1 MIRILET
8 WKVIPEIYARY
19 IFTQLKLMGMT
30 ETKIVLVWM
39 LNFFFV
45 LMVLFEKHGY
55 QFI

>member
-8 WKVIPEIYARY
+8 WKVILEIYARY
-19 IFTQLKLMGMT
+19 ILTQLKLMGMT

-45 LMVLFEKHGY
+45 LTVLFEKHGY
-55 QFI
+55 QLI